1 MLTAPWRVFVDIL
14 TSGFLRLVIL
24 PTLFLSFIGWR
35 WMLAMVPMIAVYAS
49 ATDLQLR
56 GFGIYYAIVLVPF
69 LTIAGS
75 MGAMRLSMRVM
86 TNSGCTRI
94 AAATLILAGA
104 LLVGSGNGGY
114 SLQPWRSEIAA
125 VPEALTRLATER
137 VVLVQSSLYPHTG
150 YDGRIQ
156 LLTPS
161 TLHDPTH
168 AGAAVLVAPA
178 MGTYPFEVED
188 ILSISQ
194 LPTIHSMRGLVAVR
208 IPARPGA
215 LDHPAPASPRAE
227 VR

>member
-1 MLTAPWRVFVDIL
+1 
-14 TSGFLRLVIL
+14 
-24 PTLFLSFIGWR
+24 
-35 WMLAMVPMIAVYAS
+35 MVPMVAVYAS
-49 ATDLQLR
+49 ATDPQLS

-75 MGAMRLSMRVM
+75 IGAMTLSMRVM
-86 TNSGCTRI
+86 TYHGWTRI

-114 SLQPWRSEIAA
+114 SLQPWRSEIAS
-125 VPEALTRLATER
+125 VPEARARLSTER

-150 YDGRIQ
+150 YGGRIQ

-178 MGTYPFEVED
+178 MGTYPFEAND
-188 ILSISQ
+188 ILRISQ
-194 LPTIHSMRGLVAVR
+194 LPTIYSRRGLVAVR

-215 LDHPAPASPRAE
+215 LDHTTPAGPGAE
-227 VR
+227 AR